1 MDMSLV
7 ELGTLI
13 VILSLLSIPYLSLR
27 AKSNTKKAFLELT
40 EKNFSGVKLRSKALV
55 IAGHIKTVE
64 LSVLFKN
71 LYLGLLA
78 YMIANIVSTLNNA
91 FDAGEPLI
99 TNELVGL
106 SVGAVLCLFFYILEK
121 LGDIKQRKRVDI
133 IERQLGVA
141 DGLTVQKLLSIDDKL
156 IEKLRFPMFKI

>member
-1 MDMSLV
+1 M
-7 ELGTLI
+7 
-13 VILSLLSIPYLSLR
+13 
-27 AKSNTKKAFLELT
+27 
-40 EKNFSGVKLRSKALV
+40 ALKCTYN
-55 IAGHIKTVE
+55 I
-64 LSVLFKN
+64 
-71 LYLGLLA
+71 GLLA

-91 FDAGEPLI
+91 FNAGEPLI

-133 IERQLGVA
+133 IERQLGVT

-156 IEKLRFPMFKI
+156 IEELKFPMFKI